1 MKLKLLIAS
10 LYTLCLL
17 LLPCILEA
25 QGKYTISGTVK
36 DSINGE
42 SIIGC
47 TIWIPDCRAG
57 VNSNT
62 YGFYSITLPA
72 GEHTLIFSYVGKQS
86 KSLKVDLQKNEK
98 LDIELGINPVFLK
111 SVEISG
117 EKADKNISDAEMSSN
132 HLDMQQIKSIPVLFG
147 EVDIL
152 KTIALLPGV
161 MSVGEGNT
169 GFYVRGG
176 GADQNLVLLDEANVY
191 NPSHLL
197 GFFSVFN
204 SDAIK
209 DITLIK
215 GGIPAE
221 YGGRLSSVLDIHM
234 NDGNSKTFS
243 VKGGIGVIA
252 SRLTIEGPIVKDRG
266 SFLIS
271 GRRTYAD
278 LFIRRLGP
286 GATKD
291 AILYFYDLNA
301 KANYRLGEKD
311 RGFLSGYFCRDVLCI
326 SGIGVKWGNGTG
338 TLRWNHIFNDKL
350 FLNTSAILSSYQYM
364 VDVTAAGNVFGITSS
379 IHDYSYKMGFEYY
392 LNEKN
397 KIKFGLDETYHVFIP
412 GNVSTN
418 GTNLIPDLSLQKKY
432 ALENAVYISN
442 QQTITAKLVLN
453 YGLRY
458 SLFEQLGPGRTFRY
472 DSAGAIIDSSNY
484 RSHKVIQEYG
494 ALEPRFSARYVLN
507 SVSSMKVSYTRTAQ
521 YIQLLSNTTASTP
534 TDLWIS
540 SSNVIK
546 PQLGDQYAIGYFRNF
561 MHNVFET
568 SIEVYY
574 KDMQNQIDY
583 KPGADI
589 VLNPVVESQLYFGH
603 ARSYGTE
610 LFLKKRTGKFT
621 GWIGYTLSRTER
633 QFIYINTDSWYPA
646 KQDRT
651 QDVSVVGVYDLNAR
665 WSFGAVWVYATGN
678 AVTFPVGK
686 YEFQGHL
693 VSYYTG
699 RNDYRMPAYH
709 RMDLSAT
716 WHCKKKKKLESEWN
730 FSVYNLYDRH
740 NTYSIN
746 FQQDPNNPNNTEAV
760 RTWLFGVVPA
770 VTYNFRF

>member
-1 MKLKLLIAS
+1 MKPRFLFFLICI
-10 LYTLCLL
+10 LYLL
-17 LLPCILEA
+17 LQPSSLRA
-25 QGKYTISGTVK
+25 QTKYAISGTVK
-36 DSINGE
+36 DSVNGE

-47 TIWIPDCRAG
+47 TIWIPDARVG
-57 VNSNT
+57 VSSNT
-62 YGFYSITLPA
+62 YGFYSITLPE
-72 GEHTLIFSYVGKQS
+72 GEHTLIFSYLGKQS
-86 KSLKVDLQKNEK
+86 KSVSLDLRKNEK
-98 LDIELGINPVFLK
+98 LNIELGANPVFLNI
-111 SVEISG
+111 VEVSG
-117 EKADKNISDAEMSSN
+117 EKADKNISSSEMSSN
-132 HLDMQQIKSIPVLFG
+132 HLDMEQIKSIPVLFG

-204 SDAIK
+204 SDAVK

-221 YGGRLSSVLDIHM
+221 YGGRLSSVLDVHM
-234 NDGNSKTFS
+234 NDGNNKKFT

-278 LFIRRLGP
+278 LFIRQFGP
-286 GATKD
+286 AMAKNST
-291 AILYFYDLNA
+291 LYFYDINV
-301 KANYRLGEKD
+301 KANYRLDEKD
-311 RGFLSGYFCRDVLCI
+311 RIFLSGYFGRDVLGI
-326 SGIGVKWGNGTG
+326 SGVGVKWGNATG
-338 TLRWNHIFNDKL
+338 TLRWNHIFSDKL
-350 FLNTSAILSSYQYM
+350 FLNTSAITTDYQYM

-379 IHDYSYKMGFEYY
+379 IRDYTLKTGFEYY
-392 LNEKN
+392 INERN
-397 KIKFGLDETYHVFIP
+397 KMKFGLEETYHVFTP
-412 GNVSTN
+412 GDVSTN
-418 GTNLIPDLSLQKKY
+418 GTNLVPDLSIQQKF
-432 ALENAVYISN
+432 ALESAVYVSN
-442 QQTITAKLVLN
+442 EQTLTDKLSLT

-458 SLFEQLGPGRTFRY
+458 SLFDQLGPGKVFHY
-472 DSAGAIIDSSNY
+472 DSTGAITDSANY
-484 RSHKVIQEYG
+484 ANHKVIQEYG
-494 ALEPRFSARYVLN
+494 SLEPRVSARFILN
-507 SVSSMKVSYTRTAQ
+507 KVSSVKVSYTRTAQ

-546 PQLGDQYAIGYFRNF
+546 PQLGDQYAAGYFRNF
-561 MHNVFET
+561 HDNVFET
-568 SIEVYY
+568 SVEVYY

-589 VLNPVVESQLYFGH
+589 VLNPIVESQLYFGH

-610 LFLKKRTGKFT
+610 LLIKKRSGKFT

-633 QFIYINTDSWYPA
+633 QFLYINSDAWYPA

-651 QDVSVVGVYDLNAR
+651 QDVSVVAVYNLNER

-693 VSYYTG
+693 VSYYTE
-699 RNDYRMPAYH
+699 RNGYRMPAYH
-709 RMDLSAT
+709 RGDLSAT
-716 WHCKKKKKLESEWN
+716 WHCKKKKRLESEWN
-730 FSVYNLYDRH
+730 FSVYNVYDRH

-770 VTYNFRF
+770 VTYNFKF

>member
-1 MKLKLLIAS
+1 MKPKWLFFFVC
-10 LYTLCLL
+10 TLCLFL
-17 LLPCILEA
+17 QFSTGSA
-25 QGKYTISGTVK
+25 QSKFTISGTVV
-36 DSINGE
+36 DSSDGE
-42 SIIGC
+42 SVIGC
-47 TIWIPDCRAG
+47 SIWIPDCKSG
-57 VNSNT
+57 VSSNA

-72 GEHTLIFSYVGKQS
+72 GNHTLIFSYVGKQS
-86 KSLKVDLQKNEK
+86 KSVVLDLQKNEK
-98 LDIELGINPVFLK
+98 LNIELGINPVFLK
-111 SVEISG
+111 SIEISG
-117 EKADKNISDAEMSSN
+117 EKADKNISDGTMSSN
-132 HLDMQQIKSIPVLFG
+132 HLDIQQIKSIPVLFG

-161 MSVGEGNT
+161 ISVGEGNT

-209 DITLIK
+209 DMTLIK

-221 YGGRLSSVLDIHM
+221 YGGRLASVLDIHM
-234 NDGNSKTFS
+234 NDGNSKSFT

-266 SFLIS
+266 SFLVS
-271 GRRTYAD
+271 ARRTYAD
-278 LFIRRLGP
+278 LFIRQFGP
-286 GATKD
+286 GSVKNST
-291 AILYFYDLNA
+291 LYFYDLNM
-301 KANYRLGEKD
+301 KANYRLGD
-311 RGFLSGYFCRDVLCI
+311 RDKIFLSGYFGRDVMGI
-326 SGIGVKWGNGTG
+326 SGIGVRWGNGTG
-338 TLRWNHIFNDKL
+338 TLRWNHIFSDKL
-350 FLNTSAILSSYQYM
+350 FLNTSAILSNYQYS

-379 IHDYSYKMGFEYY
+379 IHDYSFKTGFEYY

-418 GTNLIPDLSLQKKY
+418 GTNLIPNLSLQKKF
-432 ALENAVYISN
+432 ALENAVYVSN
-442 QQTITAKLVLN
+442 EQIINGKLVIN

-458 SLFEQLGPGRTFRY
+458 SLFEQLGPGQVFHYDTSGAIT
-472 DSAGAIIDSSNY
+472 DSARYSNL
-484 RSHKVIQEYG
+484 KVIQEYG
-494 ALEPRFSARYVLN
+494 ALEPRFSARYILDK
-507 SVSSMKVSYTRTAQ
+507 VSSLKLSYTRTAQ

-546 PQLGDQYAIGYFRNF
+546 PQLGDQYALGYFRNF
-561 MHNVFET
+561 NHNVFEA
-568 SIEVYY
+568 SVELYY

-589 VLNPVVESQLYFGH
+589 VLNPIVESQLYFGH
-603 ARSYGTE
+603 ARSYGAE
-610 LFLKKRTGKFT
+610 LFVKKRTGKFT

-633 QFIYINTDSWYPA
+633 QFFYINADAWYPA

-651 QDVSVVGVYDLNAR
+651 QDISVVGVYDANAR

-678 AVTFPVGK
+678 AVTFPAGK

-716 WHCKKKKKLESEWN
+716 LHCKKKKKLESEWN
-730 FSVYNLYDRH
+730 FSIYNVYNRH

-760 RTWLFGVVPA
+760 RTWLFGIVPA
-770 VTYNFRF
+770 VTYNFKF